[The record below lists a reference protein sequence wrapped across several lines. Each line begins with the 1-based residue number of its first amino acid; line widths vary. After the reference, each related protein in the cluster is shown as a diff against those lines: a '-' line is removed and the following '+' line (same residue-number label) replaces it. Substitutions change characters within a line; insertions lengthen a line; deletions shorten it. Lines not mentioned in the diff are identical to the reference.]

1 MDCHDGKLVVGCWVE
16 ESRRWWSERRKS
28 SLGETGWCE
37 EGMDGLGGVWMEQ
50 HNHLHGL
57 LRSST
62 INIGDRLL
70 NSSCHVDK
78 SCMVG

>member
-1 MDCHDGKLVVGCWVE
+1 MDCHDGKVVLE
-16 ESRRWWSERRKS
+16 ESRKWSERRKS
-28 SLGETGWCE
+28 SLGETGWC
-37 EGMDGLGGVWMEQ
+37 GWLGSVWMEQ

-62 INIGDRLL
+62 IIIGDRLL